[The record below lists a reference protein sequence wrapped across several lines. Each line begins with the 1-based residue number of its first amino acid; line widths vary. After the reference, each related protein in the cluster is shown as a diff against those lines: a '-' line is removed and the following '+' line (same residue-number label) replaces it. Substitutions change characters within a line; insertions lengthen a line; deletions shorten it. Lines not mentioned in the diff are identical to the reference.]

1 MLSLCRPFYLKNSI
15 GGESIVNLQYFK
27 HMIMCYLVPLI
38 SRDFGFF
45 SCCHKFYHLRMDVF
59 AGLICAQKM

>member
-45 SCCHKFYHLRMDVF
+45 FLMLS
-59 AGLICAQKM
+59 